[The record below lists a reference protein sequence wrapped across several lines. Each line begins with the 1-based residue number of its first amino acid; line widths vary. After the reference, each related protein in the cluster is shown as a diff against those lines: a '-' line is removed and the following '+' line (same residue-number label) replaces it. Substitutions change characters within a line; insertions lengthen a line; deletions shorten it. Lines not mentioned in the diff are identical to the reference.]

1 MHIFMKRRRLIA
13 SVAIMLFFTIIA
25 LIVFLLYTSGKR
37 SRDYRISI
45 NNYTVSMQDGKPD
58 QALYW
63 ANKYY
68 KAHKAI
74 GFDEPSKKWTI
85 GVAYELKGD
94 FTDALEIYKEYDDEL
109 LQYKLKQYHKDFPE
123 FNFRNLKNETARLK
137 FKEGKF
143 DESFAYYCS
152 FVTEF
157 FEMSDYTLK
166 DYDSPTIMRE
176 FRLAITLEDDPTLTR
191 ISSFLDFSDFRRF
204 MEQEYMK
211 SKQSQKYAQEISFIQ
226 KVDQSKEVL
235 DEIIWGDLQNL
246 TNPNNPRGNAYRFWN
261 RLKEERKGLA
271 RKD

>member
-1 MHIFMKRRRLIA
+1 MYISMKRRRIITL
-13 SVAIMLFFTIIA
+13 VVIMLFFTIIVS
-25 LIVFLLYTSGKR
+25 IVFLLYTSSKR
-37 SRDYRISI
+37 SRDYRIS
-45 NNYTVSMQDGKPD
+45 NYNYIISMQEGKAE

-68 KAHKAI
+68 KAHKKI
-74 GFDEPSKKWTI
+74 GYSEPSKKWTI
-85 GVAYELKGD
+85 DAAYELKGD

-152 FVTEF
+152 FITEF

-176 FRLAITLEDDPTLTR
+176 F
-191 ISSFLDFSDFRRF
+191 
-204 MEQEYMK
+204 
-211 SKQSQKYAQEISFIQ
+211 
-226 KVDQSKEVL
+226 
-235 DEIIWGDLQNL
+235 
-246 TNPNNPRGNAYRFWN
+246 
-261 RLKEERKGLA
+261 
-271 RKD
+271 